1 MYLTNVV
8 TTEDEQS
15 FVDMVDV
22 YNVIGLDSDSLNLHL
37 IPIEAD
43 LKWCETADILR
54 DISIILSE

>member
-43 LKWCETADILR
+43 LR
-54 DISIILSE
+54 